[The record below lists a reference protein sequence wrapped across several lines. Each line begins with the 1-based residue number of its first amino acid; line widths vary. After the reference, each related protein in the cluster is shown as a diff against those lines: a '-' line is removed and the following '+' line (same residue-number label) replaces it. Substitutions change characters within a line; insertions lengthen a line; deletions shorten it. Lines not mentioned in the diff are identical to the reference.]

1 MVDISYD
8 SDDDSVQSAIERQPP
23 KPKPKKPVL
32 RSVGDATSR
41 DGLPGKANRGG
52 EHETEMGGDVRQ
64 AFTAVPATAPKR
76 KRNISEQRREEL
88 RQRMHEVRA
97 LRAQKSDAQRE
108 ELERL
113 AAAKEKELR
122 ARMEKEAERIARRRL
137 LEAKPADPIEEPAL
151 RKSSGS
157 TGPIKQKAEARKPK
171 KPIRVVLSESEEE
184 EPEDS
189 SSDEEIVIR
198 RKKRTKPRDEEYEPV
213 AKAKPRP
220 APKPQTKRPP
230 AVQQTEP
237 VYASPMYQIF

>member
-1 MVDISYD
+1 
-8 SDDDSVQSAIERQPP
+8 
-23 KPKPKKPVL
+23 
-32 RSVGDATSR
+32 
-41 DGLPGKANRGG
+41 
-52 EHETEMGGDVRQ
+52 MGGDVRQ
-64 AFTAVPATAPKR
+64 AFTAVPAAAPKR

-137 LEAKPADPIEEPAL
+137 LEAKAADPIEEPAPS
-151 RKSSGS
+151 RS
-157 TGPIKQKAEARKPK
+157 TEPIKQKAEARKPK

-184 EPEDS
+184 DPEDS
-189 SSDEEIVIR
+189 SSDEEIIIR

-237 VYASPMYQIF
+237 VYASP